1 MGLIILYP
9 LTKKSLPLLHE
20 RRLSNSRI
28 ISRNSLAPVRAASI
42 SAVLGSIS
50 TFKTAIVDN
59 GGVAYCDLRCHIILP
74 VTSLDTMRGYDDIKE
89 TWCNECT
96 YNENHNHVHKH
107 KAVDEWGVVR
117 MLDEKLGVR
126 K

>member
-1 MGLIILYP
+1 MVLIILYP

-20 RRLSNSRI
+20 RRLSNSGI
-28 ISRNSLAPVRAASI
+28 IPRNSLAPVRAASI
-42 SAVLGSIS
+42 SAVLGDIS
-50 TFKTAIVDN
+50 TFETAIVDS

-74 VTSLDTMRGYDDIKE
+74 VTSLDTMCGYDDVKE

-107 KAVDEWGVVR
+107 KAVDERGVVR
-117 MLDEKLGVR
+117 VLDEKLGVR